1 MPDLDPDT
9 NAEDYLHLLNE
20 HERSLAAYVHSLV
33 PSTADADDILQEA
46 KIVLWKRFAEF
57 APGTN
62 FLAWARRVALNLIL
76 NFRRSQQR
84 RATSSIDEEF
94 IRSVA
99 HEIDRR
105 SDHFESR
112 SQALRRCL
120 EKLPRPHR
128 QAIFW
133 RYYEDCDIEE
143 IADRTNR
150 TEGATYRLLSRIRH
164 LLNECVTRTVK
175 AEAT

>member
-1 MPDLDPDT
+1 MSDRAPEV
-9 NAEDYLHLLNE
+9 NAEDYLRLLNQ

-33 PSTADADDILQEA
+33 PATADADDILQEA

-57 APGTN
+57 EPGTH
-62 FLAWARRVALNLIL
+62 FLAWARRIALNLIL

-84 RATSSIDEEF
+84 RSASPIDEAF
-94 IRSVA
+94 IKSVA

-105 SDHFESR
+105 SDHFEQR
-112 SQALRRCL
+112 AAALRKCL

-133 RYYEDCDIEE
+133 RYYEDCDVEE

-150 TEGATYRLLSRIRH
+150 TEGATYRLLSRIRQI
-164 LLNECVTRTVK
+164 LNDCVTRALQT
-175 AEAT
+175 EAT